1 MKIDQIPEDL
11 RRTLSSTEAL
21 LEGHF
26 VLSSGLHSAQYL
38 QCAKIFQFPDVTE
51 ELCRGLAAKL
61 TNQAIDATLSPA
73 LGGIVIGYELARALK
88 ARAIFAE
95 RPEARFALR
104 RGFSIKPQER
114 ILIVEDVITTGGSV
128 MELYELAQSTGG
140 EVIGFAA
147 LIDRSGGAFKP
158 PQPVYSWLQLEI
170 PTFRPEDCPLCK
182 EGIPITKPGSRSVC
196 GAPDAGP

>member
-1 MKIDQIPEDL
+1 MKIDQIPAEAKHL
-11 RRTLSSTEAL
+11 LGSTEAL

-26 VLSSGLHSAQYL
+26 VLSSGLHSGQYL
-38 QCAKIFQFPDVTE
+38 QCAKIFQFPDASERV
-51 ELCRGLAAKL
+51 CRELAAKIPA
-61 TNQAIDATLSPA
+61 QAVDITLSPA

-95 RPEARFALR
+95 RPEARFMLR
-104 RGFSIKPQER
+104 RGFFVKPGER

-128 MELYELAQSTGG
+128 MELHELATNAHAK
-140 EVIGFAA
+140 VVGFAA

-158 PQPVYSWLQLEI
+158 PAPVYSWLQLEI

-182 EGIPITKPGSRSVC
+182 QALPITKPGSRKR
-196 GAPDAGP
+196 